1 MNSPQQLHEV
11 RLRGLHRGLHAS
23 IVSPAPIPKGKTAEM
38 NGSLEH
44 ACRTHCCTEG
54 YTMSTALK
62 IEPEKISV
70 PALAPRGR
78 TVRVALAGCG
88 TVGGELV
95 RILDHGA
102 AEVRARH
109 GLRFRLVRVLV
120 AHGGRPRPD
129 ELDRALLT
137 TDLAAF
143 LAQDADVVVEAIG
156 GIEPALTLART
167 ALGRGRRLVTANKA
181 LIAAHG
187 PELAALARRHGGRL
201 DFESA
206 AAGGIPIV
214 RALREPLSLTGIRSV
229 RGILNGTTNYILSR
243 LEDGWSFADALARA
257 QALGFAEADPS
268 RDLSGEDAADKV
280 RILAWLAFGV
290 EPARLQLR
298 RRGLGGDPE
307 RLSRA
312 ARALGGA
319 ARLVA
324 EAARLPE
331 GVVAS
336 VEPVLVPAA
345 GDLARTRDEENL
357 VVVDSRWNGRI
368 RLAGPGA
375 GGGPTASALLGDLV
389 RGARRQRPVH
399 PDAAPSIPDRRPH
412 AWAVAVDRAA
422 AAEDA
427 LRATLD
433 RVEVEVDRIVR
444 GDGVR
449 VMRTQ
454 PTPWPRIGLAI
465 RAMEGQ
471 GLAPAV
477 LRVDPES

>member
-1 MNSPQQLHEV
+1 
-11 RLRGLHRGLHAS
+11 
-23 IVSPAPIPKGKTAEM
+23 
-38 NGSLEH
+38 
-44 ACRTHCCTEG
+44 
-54 YTMSTALK
+54 MSTALK
-62 IEPEKISV
+62 VPGEQIAV
-70 PALAPRGR
+70 PALAPRAR

-88 TVGGELV
+88 IVGGELV
-95 RILDHGA
+95 RILHHAA
-102 AEVRARH
+102 AETRARH
-109 GLRFRLVRVLV
+109 GLRFELVCVLV
-120 AHGGRPRPD
+120 AHGDRPRPA

-143 LAQDADVVVEAIG
+143 LAADADVVVEAIG
-156 GIEPALTLART
+156 GVEPALTIART
-167 ALGRGRRLVTANKA
+167 ALRRGRRLVTANKA

-206 AAGGIPIV
+206 VAGGIPIL
-214 RALREPLSLTGIRSV
+214 RTLREPLSLTGIRTV
-229 RGILNGTTNYILSR
+229 RGILNGTTNFILSR
-243 LEDGWSFADALARA
+243 LEDGWTFADALARA

-307 RLSRA
+307 RLARA
-312 ARALGGA
+312 ARALGGT

-336 VEPVLVPAA
+336 VEPVLVSAA
-345 GDLARTRDEENL
+345 GELGRTRDEENVVL
-357 VVVDSRWNGRI
+357 VESEWNGRV

-389 RGARRQRPVH
+389 RSARRQRAIH
-399 PDAAPSIPDRRPH
+399 PSAAPSVADRRAH
-412 AWAVAVDRAA
+412 AWAVAVGRGA

-444 GDGVR
+444 GEGVS
-449 VMRTQ
+449 VMRTR
-454 PTPWPRIGLAI
+454 PAAWPRIGLAV
-465 RAMEGQ
+465 RAMEAQ

-477 LRVDPES
+477 LRVDPEA